1 MFESFQDNESI
12 EKIVSCLPS
21 VLVKKFDKKDF
32 YTPEEVSTVFIDV
45 LATDNNIEYAYAMF
59 CTQPDFNELANTQHF
74 GLSYKALRLKVSKK
88 CFDNWPRFNFDS
100 LLNYSGQPIISDLVN
115 EVTDISADIV
125 GGF

>member
-12 EKIVSCLPS
+12 VKIVSSMPS
-21 VLVKKFDKKDF
+21 VLVKNFDKKDF
-32 YTPEEVSTVFIDV
+32 YTPEEVHTVFIDV

-59 CTQPDFNELANTQHF
+59 CNQPDFNELANTQHF
-74 GLSYKALRLKVSKK
+74 ELSYKALRLQVSKK